1 MTVDELLSLY
11 PEYSA
16 SVKPGTLRIWRKRG
30 SVPEG
35 VTRALQQGVTKPVT
49 KRCKSVTSGDQGVT
63 KRDSVTRR
71 DSEPIIL
78 SDGQVFHPDPAYVNA
93 PPRYPVPDDAPIP
106 ACLAHLE
113 PRAARGYM
121 RIGMRPDG
129 FALTASEMG
138 VGGRGQ

>member
-1 MTVDELLSLY
+1 MTVEELLSLH
-11 PEYSA
+11 PQFAET
-16 SVKPGTLRIWRKRG
+16 VKPDTLRQWKRRG
-30 SVPEG
+30 SVPMG
-35 VTRALQQGVTKPVT
+35 VTKALARDNHGVTKPAATPETVT
-49 KRCKSVTSGDQGVT
+49 KGVT
-63 KRDSVTRR
+63 KRASVTRR